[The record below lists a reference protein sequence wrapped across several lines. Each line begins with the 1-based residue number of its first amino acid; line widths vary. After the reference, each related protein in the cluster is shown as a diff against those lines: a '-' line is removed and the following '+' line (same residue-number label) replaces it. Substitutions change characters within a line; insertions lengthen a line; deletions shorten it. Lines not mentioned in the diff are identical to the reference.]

1 MGLFRFFYYLCNEEC
16 IFFEKMLGHKPLPA
30 IFFEK
35 IDNFAKHFLS
45 YTQEKESVKTPS
57 FVMVAMATIIS
68 KFSDLPCR

>member
-35 IDNFAKHFLS
+35 IDILDIYFIV
-45 YTQEKESVKTPS
+45 TQNKRSLFETPL
-57 FVMVAMATIIS
+57 FVMIAM
-68 KFSDLPCR
+68 LQ